1 MHYEWKMSVLG
12 QEVTYTLN
20 LILYFLCTIRSY
32 MLFKVVRY
40 WNIYS
45 SERSKKILAFFD
57 PYASPNLFTYKANV
71 KMRGFVTLCLLG
83 GFALVMSSLLLK
95 TMEYYKEDKENK
107 FYFYWNSLWYLV
119 VTMCTSIYYDN

>member
-1 MHYEWKMSVLG
+1 
-12 QEVTYTLN
+12 
-20 LILYFLCTIRSY
+20 